1 MLDFL
6 ANYWV
11 YLVILVVLVILF
23 FAARGAL
30 KGLKARSPFNLENIR
45 KSTEPNFLA
54 LQQKSK
60 ALLADA
66 DMTCEIKPG
75 SSQVIPKKEDLKFFR
90 RAVSQKFKLA
100 VFQVPGTNKVVFFFC
115 KTEAGLRRRIENLVI
130 NQKFREGKP
139 PYLDVATGEK
149 LRYPKA

>member
-6 ANYWV
+6 ANNWP
-11 YLVILVVLVILF
+11 YLIILVVVILLF
-23 FAARGAL
+23 FVLRGFL
-30 KGLKARSPFNLENIR
+30 KGLKARSPFSMENIR

-66 DMTCEIKPG
+66 DMICEIKPC
-75 SSQVIPKKEDLKFFR
+75 SDQVSPKKVDVKFFR

-115 KTEAGLRRRIENLVI
+115 KTEAGIRRRLQNLVI

-139 PYLDVATGEK
+139 PYIDNETGEK
-149 LRYPKA
+149 LRYPRA